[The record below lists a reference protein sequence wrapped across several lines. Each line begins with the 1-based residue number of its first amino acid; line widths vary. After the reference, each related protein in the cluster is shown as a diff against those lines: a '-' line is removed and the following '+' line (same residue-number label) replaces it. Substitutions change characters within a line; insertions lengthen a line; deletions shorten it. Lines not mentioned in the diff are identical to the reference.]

1 MDHPGDNATVACEE
15 ILFRAI
21 LKKRHITGGKPD
33 AGAFLLGP
41 NDDGKFSTFRKKI
54 VTQADVK
61 AQFKSCAGVVTLHTG
76 HVRAIG
82 NERDLAI
89 EVVAD
94 EPPLGHASIL
104 NLPDP
109 SRDSFLA
116 EWIASQLRDQSRPAI
131 D

>member
-1 MDHPGDNATVACEE
+1 MDHPGDNAIVACEE

-21 LKKRHITGGKPD
+21 LKKRHIADGKPD

-41 NDDGKFSTFRKKI
+41 NDDGKLSTFRKKI

-61 AQFKSCAGVVTLHTG
+61 AQFKSCPGVVTLHTG

-82 NERDLAI
+82 NDRHLVID
-89 EVVAD
+89 VVAD

-109 SRDSFLA
+109 GRDRFFA
-116 EWIASQLRDQSRPAI
+116 EWIASNLRDQSRPAI
-131 D
+131 E